1 MYSKNTK
8 SSALTPQLLR
18 AYSAAALENARELVA
33 EASLLLAHGHRARA
47 YFLAVASIEEVGKGL
62 QAFDAQG
69 RNLSNPAVA
78 SRLKNRTE
86 DHAHKITYAFS
97 TWILRSKNPREALEA
112 SLGLITEL
120 KRGREPSMYS
130 DLSEHLDRPQLP
142 RDVVGESAAHGCVRL
157 ARDTLAVAVEHVKTK
172 EPFHISIADEQFYTM
187 KTKLFRGILEN
198 KDFWWYFIARK
209 EAGHESFVQAVLAYE
224 KEHGRTGKPFREMT
238 AGE

>member
-1 MYSKNTK
+1 MSSTNTK
-8 SSALTPQLLR
+8 PPALTPQLLR
-18 AYSAAALENARELVA
+18 AYSAAALENAKELVA
-33 EASLLLAHGHRARA
+33 ESSLLLAHGHRARA

-69 RNLSNPAVA
+69 RNLANPAVA

-97 TWILRSKNPREALEA
+97 TWILRSKSPREALEA

-130 DLSEHLDRPQLP
+130 DLSEHLARPQLP
-142 RDVVGESAAHGCVRL
+142 RDVVSDSAAHGCVRL
-157 ARDTLAVAVEHVKTK
+157 ARDTLAVAVEHVSSK
-172 EPFHISIADEQFYTM
+172 EPLHISIADEQLYTM

-198 KDFWWYFIARK
+198 QDFWWYFIARK

-224 KEHGRTGKPFREMT
+224 KEHVRTGKLFRHVT
-238 AGE
+238 ASE